1 MTALTQ
7 ATLENALID
16 VWSMVKGNRIA
27 LKPNKLIVSPAMY
40 RTLMWRP
47 ALHKARGVRGRKQ
60 AMKRRAVAKINLL
73 LRGEI

>member
-16 VWSMVKGNRIA
+16 VWSMVKGNCIA
-27 LKPNKLIVSPAMY
+27 LKPNRLIVPPVMY

-60 AMKRRAVAKINLL
+60 AMKRRAVSKLSIL
-73 LRGEI
+73 LRSRT

>member
-16 VWSMVKGNRIA
+16 VWSMVKGDRIA
-27 LKPNKLIVSPAMY
+27 LKPTKLIVPPAYY
-40 RTLMWRP
+40 RYLMWRP
-47 ALHKARGVRGRKQ
+47 ALRKARGVRGRKQ

-73 LRGEI
+73 LRGEV